1 VAKNARAVIA
11 AALIA
16 VLSILLVQS
25 GFQLVGAGVF
35 VLGMLGLAAIRER
48 DEDTDTTSTGDAQA
62 KLDRAIVADAA
73 GTPSAPTSGPAPMP
87 TRPAPAG
94 GLPTWQPTGR
104 PTPAPEDDFG
114 PGAGSPTAFSPFP
127 QAGPM
132 PEADFG
138 PSAGSPTAFSP
149 FSQPGADAETRPASP
164 PAEPPAIQPAGG
176 SSWDAWQEVDRGP
189 VADEFDTAN
198 PLADLDRLDEIDP
211 VAEVERLERL
221 GAPGPSTPAAST
233 AFSFSSASR
242 INEAAVQTDDDI
254 MAASQATELAVSD
267 GQETELAR
275 LLAKVQQRLAAY
287 E

>member
-11 AALIA
+11 AALMA
-16 VLSILLVQS
+16 VLSILLVLS
-25 GFQLVGAGVF
+25 GYPLVGAGVF

-48 DEDTDTTSTGDAQA
+48 DKDEDPTSTGDAQA
-62 KLDRAIVADAA
+62 KLDRAMVADSAGPTAA
-73 GTPSAPTSGPAPMP
+73 PATPAAAMP
-87 TRPAPAG
+87 TRPAAGG
-94 GLPTWQPTGR
+94 GLPTWQPTGLPA
-104 PTPAPEDDFG
+104 PTPEADFG
-114 PGAGSPTAFSPFP
+114 PTAGAPTAFSPFP
-127 QAGPM
+127 ETGPATPV

-149 FSQPGADAETRPASP
+149 FPQPAPATP
-164 PAEPPAIQPAGG
+164 PAEPAGLPAGG

-242 INEAAVQTDDDI
+242 INESAVQTDDDI
-254 MAASQATELAVSD
+254 MAASQATELQVND
-267 GQETELAR
+267 GQDSELAR

>member
-11 AALIA
+11 AALMA
-16 VLSILLVQS
+16 VLSILLVLS
-25 GFQLVGAGVF
+25 GYPLVGAGVF

-48 DEDTDTTSTGDAQA
+48 DKDEDPASTGDAQA
-62 KLDRAIVADAA
+62 KLDRAMVADAA
-73 GTPSAPTSGPAPMP
+73 GPPAAPATPVAPMP
-87 TRPAPAG
+87 TRPATG

-104 PTPAPEDDFG
+104 PAPTPEADFG
-114 PGAGSPTAFSPFP
+114 PSGGSPTAFSPFP
-127 QAGPM
+127 ETGQARPL

-149 FSQPGADAETRPASP
+149 FPQPAPATP
-164 PAEPPAIQPAGG
+164 PAEPAGLPAGG

-242 INEAAVQTDDDI
+242 INESAVQTDDDI
-254 MAASQATELAVSD
+254 MAASQATELQVND
-267 GQETELAR
+267 GQDSELAR